1 MRWCARSQ
9 QSTSLLD
16 LREIG
21 CLQYLLR
28 KKDTER
34 ADGEED
40 GQASCSLPFVTLH
53 GQMQKGE
60 KFPKKGDARGT

>member
-16 LREIG
+16 LRQTG
-21 CLQYLLR
+21 RLQHLLM

-34 ADGEED
+34 ADGEEH
-40 GQASCSLPFVTLH
+40 GQASCSLPFVTLQGH
-53 GQMQKGE
+53 MQKGE
-60 KFPKKGDARGT
+60 KFPKKGDA